1 MIATLMTIIAA
12 TTLLQAIS
20 RSGFAWYELQYGYDF
35 EVSNCTGD
43 EACYA
48 ALIYSVIIT
57 PTVSFGYLALFL
69 KIEPH
74 AYTKFREL
82 FCLGPSSRSRHESK
96 DTIGKIGASD
106 NGSSN
111 GSRTSYRESAPHIIT
126 TTNPASTRSG
136 TSGGSQLA
144 SEETSSSAYIAR
156 ESSLYY
162 HQQAAQSS
170 SGWAGSSLWKG
181 ELEAVDERDEAEL
194 LESIDSECQI
204 GPPSFSQPS
213 TVYDADTQR
222 ASLGTSY
229 KSNSSTLSFSKS
241 KSAMNMQLQSS
252 TNSPLASVS
261 NVKDMECQQD
271 SGL

>member
-1 MIATLMTIIAA
+1 MYLFGF
-12 TTLLQAIS
+12 TTQLQAIS

-156 ESSLYY
+156 ESSLYL
-162 HQQAAQSS
+162 HQQAQSS

-194 LESIDSECQI
+194 LESIDSECHI

-222 ASLGTSY
+222 ASLSTSY
-229 KSNSSTLSFSKS
+229 KSTTSTLSFGKS
-241 KSAMNMQLQSS
+241 RSGMNMQLQSS
-252 TNSPLASVS
+252 TTSPLASVS
-261 NVKDMECQQD
+261 NVKDMESQQD